1 MTAIYHITHVDNLGT
16 IVGHGGLLCDNG
28 KIQQGLAPVS
38 IAHQHI

>member
-16 IVGHGGLLCDNG
+16 IIGHDGLLCDNG

-38 IAHQHI
+38 IAH